1 MSSPLTPQ
9 IIISDG
15 NEVFHLGWDKL
26 SNITTTIHGSNIVN
40 STGGVVIKGVK
51 DGYTVTNTNRALFN
65 L

>member
-9 IIISDG
+9 IITGDG
-15 NEVFHLGWDKL
+15 NEVFHLGRDKL
-26 SNITTTIHGSNIVN
+26 NNITTTINGSNIVN

-51 DGYTVTNTNRALFN
+51 DGYTVTNTNRTLFN

>member
-9 IIISDG
+9 IITGDG
-15 NEVFHLGWDKL
+15 NEAFHLGWDKL

-40 STGGVVIKGVK
+40 STEGVVINRVK

>member
-9 IIISDG
+9 IITGDG
-15 NEVFHLGWDKL
+15 NEVFHLGRVKL
-26 SNITTTIHGSNIVN
+26 NNITATIHGSNIVN